1 MPTHNTDRCFGSVTR
16 IFHWLTA
23 LLILTA
29 IPLGVIANNM
39 PFDTA
44 EALAAKAQLFS
55 IHKTVGVAAFFVA
68 LARIFWALRES
79 HPVPLHPERLA
90 EVRLA
95 QTVHWL
101 LYISLVAVPL
111 SGWVHHAAVTGFAP
125 ILWPLGQGLPFVPQ
139 SEMVAA
145 VAGSLHWLFTKVL
158 VVSIL
163 LHVAGALQLHL
174 VDRDSTL
181 RRMTRG
187 VPAPMDPKRPAP
199 SRLPVVAA
207 FALYALGAVLAW
219 SLVPAAETAAA
230 AQSNPSTS
238 TSTPTATATATAS
251 GGNWQVT
258 EGNLGFAV
266 KQMGQDVSG
275 RFANWTADI
284 RFDETPTDGKN
295 GQVTVTIDTG
305 SLSLGSVSDQ
315 AKGKDFF
322 DVASF
327 PQAVFIAD
335 IRPADSGYEAKGT
348 LSLRGIETEVT
359 LPFTLQITDDIA
371 LMSGSTTLD
380 RRSFGMGAAYPD
392 EASIGFGV
400 TITVDLTAQRS
411 R

>member
-1 MPTHNTDRCFGSVTR
+1 MTTLNTDRSFGSVTR

-29 IPLGVIANNM
+29 IPLGVIANDM

-55 IHKTVGVAAFFVA
+55 VHKTVGVAAFFVA
-68 LARIFWALRES
+68 LARILWALRER
-79 HPVPLHPERLA
+79 HPAPLHPERLA

-101 LYISLVAVPL
+101 LYISLVVVPL

-163 LHVAGALQLHL
+163 LHVAGALKHHL

-187 VPAPMDPKRPAP
+187 VPAPMDPKHPAP

-207 FALYALGAVLAW
+207 FALYALGAALAW
-219 SLVPAAETAAA
+219 SLVPAAETTAAA
-230 AQSNPSTS
+230 PIDQPAPN
-238 TSTPTATATATAS
+238 ATADA
-251 GGNWQVT
+251 GNWQVT
-258 EGNLGFAV
+258 EGSLGLTV

-284 RFDETPTDGKN
+284 RFEDTPTDGKN

-315 AKGKDFF
+315 AKGKEFF

-327 PQAVFIAD
+327 PQAVFTAD
-335 IRPADSGYEAKGT
+335 ILPASSGYEATGT
-348 LSLRGIETEVT
+348 LSLRGIETAVS

-371 LMSGSTTLD
+371 TMTGSTTLD